1 MSRSVATA
9 YTGANVSLTIGSAL
23 VTNAFGISWEVSQNK
38 RPIYG
43 YNSLYYDGVAD
54 GQVIV
59 LGQLYINFQHPQY
72 LSYVLE
78 KYYSELPND
87 FTSRGGDVQVD
98 GGTQK
103 LINLLRA
110 YDNMGNH
117 PGDAQMLDGL
127 FSNPSIQS
135 DMVANLTA
143 GTITNSTTP
152 DGKTSLLA
160 NSGGLHGSLSERN
173 LSEDDK
179 AHFTSNAR
187 VRGVVSGGNAS
198 LHRPDQFSR
207 AGGVSQPLNII
218 ITYGNPNITSMANGI
233 TSYMN
238 SSTVILRDVHFIG
251 EAQQIMSDDQPI
263 METYKFMARSKEVL
277 VRSGSGQTA
286 YEQRQAEA
294 EEAAKIAASQPAS
307 PATATATAEANQQTD
322 TKQADGTAVAK
333 PQRPIRPG
341 RPGEPAPD
349 LPPVTPQQ

>member
-1 MSRSVATA
+1 MAKSVATA

-23 VTNAFGISWEVSQNK
+23 ITNAFGISWEVSQNK

-72 LSYVLE
+72 LSYVLQ
-78 KYYSELPND
+78 KYYSELPRD
-87 FTSRGGDVQVD
+87 FTFSAGDFPELN
-98 GGTQK
+98 GKKK
-103 LINLLRA
+103 LISLLRS

-117 PGDAQMLDGL
+117 PGDAAMLDGL
-127 FSNPSIQS
+127 FANQS
-135 DMVANLTA
+135 LQTDMVANLTA
-143 GTITNSTTP
+143 GTITNNTTP
-152 DGKTSLLA
+152 DGTTSLLA

-173 LSEDDK
+173 LNDAQKSY
-179 AHFTSNAR
+179 F
-187 VRGVVSGGNAS
+187 GLSGGYGKALSDSGS

-207 AGGVSQPLNII
+207 AGGVNKPLNII

-277 VRSGSGQTA
+277 ARNGSGQTDYDSILA
-286 YEQRQAEA
+286 AQAEA
-294 EEAAKIAASQPAS
+294 AKAEPAS
-307 PATATATAEANQQTD
+307 PAAAAAAATATEAAKTNQTG
-322 TKQADGTAVAK
+322 GTAVAK
-333 PQRPIRPG
+333 PERPIKDIARG
-341 RPGEPAPD
+341 DAAPE
-349 LPPVTPQQ
+349 LPPIVKP